1 MIKVELTGEFIYLK
15 KDHSQ
20 TDTLNGIKYA
30 KPQPET
36 DA

>member
-1 MIKVELTGEFIYLK
+1 MEVVLIDEPIYLK
-15 KDHSQ
+15 KDHPQ
-20 TDTLNGIKYA
+20 TNTLNGIKYA